1 MGILEL
7 FMSNNKCKYT
17 NLIYKKDKSNS
28 RKNAGLLGFSLIE
41 LIIVISIMA
50 VLIGLITPAFG
61 KQVRTNKEKACRQNR
76 EAILAVF
83 QRCIYDSSVSHKELE
98 GGAQDNHLRVPF
110 NNDGLA
116 KMIPSG
122 TDGANLY
129 PPVSDELKSYGMCPV
144 SKSFSYLEFGVDVA
158 TGPAWIKCSTCDNI
172 VSADMVGWKD
182 SEKVLFDDEP
192 MPVPTPTATISP
204 EEPTPSPEESPSPTP
219 KPKKSEDWPYA
230 DDLTW
235 WDPTQLAAEHAGKY
249 SSANVG
255 ETNEK
260 YIILNAPVRFK
271 SLAGAE
277 FVYVYET
284 ADQKIYLSQAA
295 TPEMYSSIQ
304 NSYLIQLSGVTKTY
318 DITNL
323 KDGDSVQVGFVRRGD
338 LIVFEDRNTG
348 TKYTYVEWQPT
359 EEGLNYSVN
368 QIKQY
373 NNKLGNMYRIDK

>member
-28 RKNAGLLGFSLIE
+28 RKNTGLLGFSLIE
-41 LIIVISIMA
+41 LIVVIAIMS
-50 VLIGLITPAFG
+50 VLIGLVVPMYV
-61 KQVRTNKEKACRQNR
+61 KYVKKNNEKACIQNR

-83 QRCIYDSSVSHKELE
+83 QRCVFDSSVRISL
-98 GGAQDNHLRVPF
+98 DT
-110 NNDGLA
+110 DGLTQ
-116 KMIPSG
+116 MIPTGSSG
-122 TDGANLY
+122 AGLY
-129 PPVSDELKSYGMCPV
+129 GPVKDELIQYGVCPQNKDQ
-144 SKSFSYLEFGVDVA
+144 SKLYDCYLNYGVNTD
-158 TGPAWIKCSTCDNI
+158 TGTAWIKCSECDNI
-172 VSADMVGWKD
+172 VSVDMIGWTPNINNQG
-182 SEKVLFDDEP
+182 DDEP

-204 EEPTPSPEESPSPTP
+204 EDPTPSPEESPSPTP

-348 TKYTYVEWQPT
+348 TRYTYVEWQPT